1 MRYLILGCGPAGIAA
16 AKSIRKAKAD
26 AEIVIAT
33 DELETPYLRPLLPD
47 LILGDMDEESV
58 LDPQGKDLYDKGIK
72 VFQGKRAVRLDM
84 GNRKVGFEDGTLE
97 PYDSLLIATGGKPAV
112 PMPLRRKSQAI
123 IAFDSLDDARRIRE
137 RAKFPGAAVV
147 VVYGPGYLAIEAC
160 RALRKSKKG
169 VVWIRPDLP
178 KHGYPISGELEASIL
193 DDVRNRGAKIK
204 DGDDIVHVYEG
215 EGGGLVVLTREGSEV
230 HCAMVVVASE
240 RIPAMEFLKG
250 SGVMMETGILVDDF
264 LRTNVPNVYAAGDCA
279 EFVADR
285 AKGESH
291 INFGWR
297 SAIKQGKL
305 AGENMAGGNSRF
317 GKSPEDYFWVL
328 FGHPLAERSK

>member
-16 AKSIRKAKAD
+16 AKSVRKAKPD
-26 AEIVIAT
+26 AEVVIAA
-33 DELETPYLRPLLPD
+33 DESGVPYLRPLLPD

-58 LDPQGKDLYDKGIK
+58 LDPQGKDLHEKRIT
-72 VFQGKRAVRLDM
+72 VLQGKRAARLDL
-84 GNRKVGFEDGTLE
+84 GNRKVGFDDGTLE
-97 PYDSLLIATGGKPAV
+97 PYGSLLIATGGKPEIPKV
-112 PMPLRRKSQAI
+112 LRRKSEAI
-123 IAFDSLDDARRIRE
+123 LSFDSLDDARKIRE
-137 RAKFPGAAVV
+137 RAKAPGAS

-160 RALRKSKKG
+160 RALRKTKKG

-178 KHGYPISGELEASIL
+178 RHGYPIAGELEASIL

-230 HCAMVVVASE
+230 HCSMVVVATE
-240 RIPAMEFLKG
+240 RVPAVEFLQG
-250 SGVMMETGILVDDF
+250 SGVTIETGVLVDDF
-264 LRTNVPNVYAAGDCA
+264 LRTNAPDVYAAGDCA
-279 EFVADR
+279 EFVVDR
-285 AKGESH
+285 ARRESR

-297 SAIKQGKL
+297 SAIRQGKL

-317 GKSPEDYFWVL
+317 GKVPGDYFWVL
-328 FGHPLAERSK
+328 FGHPLTERSK